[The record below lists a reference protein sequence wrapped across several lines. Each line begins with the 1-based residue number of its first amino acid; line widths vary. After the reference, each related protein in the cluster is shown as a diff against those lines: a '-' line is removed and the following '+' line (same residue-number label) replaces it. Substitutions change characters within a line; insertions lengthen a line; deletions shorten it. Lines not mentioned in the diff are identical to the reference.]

1 MVEFGEANLNGS
13 RPQLY
18 RKLQQNVVQ
27 GGGNT
32 AVIND
37 ERLRYLSQEETEEH
51 E

>member
-18 RKLQQNVVQ
+18 RKLQQNIIQ

-32 AVIND
+32 AVINT
-37 ERLRYLSQEETEEH
+37 ESLRYLTEKEVEEH